1 MKKQIRISTPFFN
14 FIYLLLT
21 DMHYINIDTYEM
33 HFTKETKLINKWIV
47 RLLNRICVQY
57 IFLFYLKSVHT
68 GFFLKQEKK
77 GEFTQINA
85 FCE

>member
-1 MKKQIRISTPFFN
+1 
-14 FIYLLLT
+14 
-21 DMHYINIDTYEM
+21 M

-47 RLLNRICVQY
+47 RLLDRICVQY
-57 IFLFYLKSVHT
+57 IFLFYLKSVHI